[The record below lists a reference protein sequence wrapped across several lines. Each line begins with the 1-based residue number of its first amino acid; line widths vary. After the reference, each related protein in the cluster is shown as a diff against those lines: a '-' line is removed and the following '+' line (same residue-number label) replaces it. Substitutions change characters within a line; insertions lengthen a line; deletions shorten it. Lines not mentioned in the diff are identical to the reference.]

1 MIRPML
7 LVIIVGLQIVVTGV
21 SATATATAHGTS
33 SYLPLPK
40 VDILVSRS
48 SKLTLFSCFFADDK
62 NEGALRSEKEACCNG
77 VDEAWQ
83 DISEKYKDDDD
94 EKKDISSAVQVFY
107 RRCLLEIAQVP
118 SVIKYLYDRKETI
131 TPSAKFSWIISN
143 SLASQSTRLPKM
155 STPLDQYLWTNQT
168 HDRQGDNVNELQLK
182 LQTIHTISPY
192 HKVTV
197 QSSMSMSNGTRV
209 HVPLIAVTEQNSFL
223 GREGGM
229 HRLFHHSFQP
239 VVSLPDDV
247 DMTKTSI
254 YLLVNIPQGMFID
267 LDDPFEV
274 KAANFKTI
282 ESTPI
287 SGNTDNINISA
298 TSTFVVTN
306 RPTNAHKS
314 SVLSFRAQLHSAI
327 ICDIEQPAFVSGQHV
342 LVWEIDNIVI
352 TKNQNQQEI
361 GDLSSIPSPVIEFAT
376 KLHLRYPHPS
386 SILEEWIDLLKPIL
400 FSILPSDYM
409 IIKESDVTS
418 MGIMPGKQ
426 QHDWDLDFV
435 ERVWVAAG
443 NGDDHGYV
451 MGMTIFFCLIGV
463 VIMLRDISRASLWD
477 NE

>member
-1 MIRPML
+1 
-7 LVIIVGLQIVVTGV
+7 
-21 SATATATAHGTS
+21 
-33 SYLPLPK
+33 
-40 VDILVSRS
+40 
-48 SKLTLFSCFFADDK
+48 LTLFSCFFADDK
-62 NEGALRSEKEACCNG
+62 NEAGLRSEKEACCNG

-83 DISEKYKDDDD
+83 EMHENYNDYDG
-94 EKKDISSAVQVFY
+94 EKKDIPSAVLH

-118 SVIKYLYDRKETI
+118 LVIKYLYHRKETI

-143 SLASQSTRLPKM
+143 SLASQSTRVPEI

-168 HDRQGDNVNELQLK
+168 NIRQDDNDNEVQSKLK
-182 LQTIHTISPY
+182 TIRTISPY

-197 QSSMSMSNGTRV
+197 RSSMSNGTRGP
-209 HVPLIAVTEQNSFL
+209 VPLIAAAESNSFL

-247 DMTKTSI
+247 DMIKTSM

-267 LDDPFEV
+267 LDDPFE
-274 KAANFKTI
+274 AANFETI

-287 SGNTDNINISA
+287 SGNTNNIDISVKIAA
-298 TSTFVVTN
+298 TSTFFVTN

-352 TKNQNQQEI
+352 TKNQQEI
-361 GDLSSIPSPVIEFAT
+361 GEPSSIPSPVIEFAT

-386 SILEEWIDLLKPIL
+386 SILEEWIDLLRPIL
-400 FSILPSDYM
+400 FSVLPSDYK

-418 MGIMPGKQ
+418 IKMMPDKQ
-426 QHDWDLDFV
+426 QHIWDLDFV

-443 NGDDHGYV
+443 NGDDHSYV
-451 MGMTIFFCLIGV
+451 MGMTISFCLIGV

-477 NE
+477 NG